1 MFIIGIL
8 LEYGM
13 KHLSAVEVQF
23 LVDSWSLRSLRT
35 LSFRFIDINNL
46 YIIFAFSYNAKS
58 FAIAFLFFIF
68 SFFTFY
74 YVKLDVRQS
83 YFSALF

>member
-13 KHLSAVEVQF
+13 KYLSAVEVQC

-46 YIIFAFSYNAKS
+46 YIIFLRFRVTQK
-58 FAIAFLFFIF
+58 
-68 SFFTFY
+68 
-74 YVKLDVRQS
+74 
-83 YFSALF
+83 ALQ